1 MSHQVLAR
9 KWRPRNFVDV
19 VGQEHVVRA
28 LANALDTGR
37 IHHAYLFTGTRGVGK
52 TTLARILAKALNCL
66 GTDGKSGMTS
76 TPCGV
81 CQSCKDIDAGRFIDL
96 LEVDAATNTKVDEMR
111 ELLETAQYAPVSGRY
126 KVYIIDEVHM
136 LSKSAFN
143 AMLKTLEEPPAH
155 VEFILA
161 TTDPQKL
168 PITVLSRCLQFNLK
182 NLSPALLAGHLA
194 HILKTEKIPF
204 EQPALEMIGRAGEGS
219 ARDALSLLDQAIAYG
234 AGEVKTDQVA
244 TMLGVLDQTYLFSM
258 LSCLANAD
266 AKGLL
271 AEISSL
277 GERNVSFELTLKDLA
292 SLLARVALVQ
302 SAGAD
307 AVEGPDAARIAGV
320 AAQLSAD
327 DVQLFYQI
335 ALLGRRDLALAPDE
349 RSGFTMTLLRML
361 AFKRGEVGKKGNDI
375 DAHMPPVTDTYKTP
389 ISNAPQAMA
398 SEPAASEPI
407 ASALTPSKA
416 ALDKAFQALP
426 SETPVTT
433 GVSASGLAE
442 FDGDWPAFVLRQNFT
457 GIASMLAK
465 QVEFRSF
472 AGGVLELGLADAHKH
487 LADKAYQ
494 EKLKA
499 ALIPQLGESLRLTIK
514 IGAAAGIASGESAS
528 NSVASQQDR
537 ARSLEHTAAEVAI
550 EQDPFIK
557 NLKQDFGAEINRA
570 SIRASS
576 LDTSTKAY

>member
-28 LANALDTGR
+28 LANALNTGR

-66 GTDGKSGMTS
+66 GADGNGGITS

-81 CQSCKDIDAGRFIDL
+81 CSACKDIDAGRFVDL

-143 AMLKTLEEPPAH
+143 AMLKTLEEPPGH

-182 NLSPALLAGHLA
+182 NLAPALLATHLA
-194 HILKTEKIPF
+194 HILETEKIPF
-204 EQPALEMIGRAGEGS
+204 EPAALDLLGRAGEGS

-234 AGEVKTDQVA
+234 AGEVKADQVA

-258 LSCLANAD
+258 LQHLVNGD
-266 AKGLL
+266 AKALL
-271 AEISSL
+271 AEIAGL
-277 GERNVSFELTLKDLA
+277 GERSVSFELTLKDLA
-292 SLLARVALVQ
+292 GVLARVALVQ
-302 SAGAD
+302 SAGVD
-307 AVEGPDAARIAGV
+307 AVEGADAARIAEI
-320 AAQLSAD
+320 AAQLSSD

-349 RSGFTMTLLRML
+349 QSGFTMTLLRML
-361 AFKRGEVGKKGNDI
+361 AFMEKPKEKSKEKLKEMDGGGKAAINYFDSVSARK
-375 DAHMPPVTDTYKTP
+375 P
-389 ISNAPQAMA
+389 ISAGV
-398 SEPAASEPI
+398 SESMPCKGA
-407 ASALTPSKA
+407 PSKA
-416 ALDKAFQALP
+416 FEAAPVVIVAATPFAGDWLAYVASQNMSGMAGMLARQCAFK
-426 SETPVTT
+426 S
-433 GVSASGLAE
+433 
-442 FDGDWPAFVLRQNFT
+442 FDGDL
-457 GIASMLAK
+457 
-465 QVEFRSF
+465 
-472 AGGVLELGLADAHKH
+472 LELSLPDQHKH
-487 LADKAYQ
+487 LAEKPYQ
-494 EKLKA
+494 DKLKV
-499 ALIPQLGESLRLTIK
+499 ALAPQFGANVRLNIK
-514 IGAAAGIASGESAS
+514 IGGLAGVSLAATEDRVRSQQQAAAE
-528 NSVASQQDR
+528 
-537 ARSLEHTAAEVAI
+537 AAIDA
-550 EQDPFIK
+550 DPFIK
-557 NLKQDFGAEINRA
+557 NLQQDFGAEINRA
-570 SIRASS
+570 GIRPS
-576 LDTSTKAY
+576 

>member
-28 LANALDTGR
+28 LANALNTGR

-66 GTDGKSGMTS
+66 GADGNGGITS

-81 CQSCKDIDAGRFIDL
+81 CSACKDIDAGRFVDL

-143 AMLKTLEEPPAH
+143 AMLKTLEEPPGH

-182 NLSPALLAGHLA
+182 NLAPALLATHLA
-194 HILKTEKIPF
+194 HILETEKIPF
-204 EQPALEMIGRAGEGS
+204 EPAALDLLGRAGEGS

-234 AGEVKTDQVA
+234 AGEVKADQVA

-258 LSCLANAD
+258 LQHLVNGD
-266 AKGLL
+266 AKALL
-271 AEISSL
+271 AEIAGL
-277 GERNVSFELTLKDLA
+277 GERSVSFELTLKDLA
-292 SLLARVALVQ
+292 GVLARVALVQ
-302 SAGAD
+302 SAGVD
-307 AVEGPDAARIAGV
+307 AVEGADAARIAEI
-320 AAQLSAD
+320 AAQLSSD

-349 RSGFTMTLLRML
+349 QSGFTMTLLRML
-361 AFKRGEVGKKGNDI
+361 AFMEKPKEKSKEKLKEMDGGGKAAINYFDSVSARK
-375 DAHMPPVTDTYKTP
+375 P
-389 ISNAPQAMA
+389 ISAGVSESTPCKDA
-398 SEPAASEPI
+398 S
-407 ASALTPSKA
+407 SKA
-416 ALDKAFQALP
+416 FEAAPVVNAAA
-426 SETPVTT
+426 TPF
-433 GVSASGLAE
+433 A
-442 FDGDWPAFVLRQNFT
+442 GDWPAYVASQNMS
-457 GIASMLAK
+457 GMAGMLARQCAFK
-465 QVEFRSF
+465 SF
-472 AGGVLELGLADAHKH
+472 DGGLLELSLPDQHKH
-487 LADKAYQ
+487 LAEKPYQ
-494 EKLKA
+494 DKLKV
-499 ALIPQLGESLRLTIK
+499 ALAPQFGANVRLNIK
-514 IGAAAGIASGESAS
+514 IGGLAGVSLAATEDRVRSQQQAAAE
-528 NSVASQQDR
+528 
-537 ARSLEHTAAEVAI
+537 AAIDA
-550 EQDPFIK
+550 DPFIK
-557 NLKQDFGAEINRA
+557 NLQQDFGAEINRA
-570 SIRASS
+570 GIRPS
-576 LDTSTKAY
+576 

>member
-28 LANALDTGR
+28 LANALNTGR

-66 GTDGKSGMTS
+66 GADGNGGITS

-81 CQSCKDIDAGRFIDL
+81 CSACKDIDAGRFVDL

-143 AMLKTLEEPPAH
+143 AMLKTLEEPPGH

-182 NLSPALLAGHLA
+182 NLAPALLATHLA
-194 HILKTEKIPF
+194 HILETEKIPF
-204 EQPALEMIGRAGEGS
+204 EPAALDLLGRAGEGS

-234 AGEVKTDQVA
+234 AGEVKADQVA

-258 LSCLANAD
+258 LQHLVNGD
-266 AKGLL
+266 AKALL
-271 AEISSL
+271 EEIEGL
-277 GERNVSFELTLKDLA
+277 GERSVSFELTLKDLA
-292 SLLARVALVQ
+292 GVLARVALVQ
-302 SAGAD
+302 SAGVD
-307 AVEGPDAARIAGV
+307 AVEGADAARIAEI
-320 AAQLSAD
+320 AAQLSSD

-349 RSGFTMTLLRML
+349 QSGFTMTLLRML
-361 AFKRGEVGKKGNDI
+361 AFMEKPKEKSKEKLKEMDGGGKAAINYFDSVSARK
-375 DAHMPPVTDTYKTP
+375 P
-389 ISNAPQAMA
+389 ISAGVSESTPCKDA
-398 SEPAASEPI
+398 S
-407 ASALTPSKA
+407 SKA
-416 ALDKAFQALP
+416 FEAAPVVNAAATPFAGDWLAYVASQNMSGMAGMLARQCAFK
-426 SETPVTT
+426 S
-433 GVSASGLAE
+433 
-442 FDGDWPAFVLRQNFT
+442 FDGGL
-457 GIASMLAK
+457 
-465 QVEFRSF
+465 
-472 AGGVLELGLADAHKH
+472 LELSLPDQHKH
-487 LADKAYQ
+487 LAEKPYQ
-494 EKLKA
+494 DKLKV
-499 ALIPQLGESLRLTIK
+499 ALAPQFGANVRLNIK
-514 IGAAAGIASGESAS
+514 IGGLAGVSLAATEDRVRSQQQAAAE
-528 NSVASQQDR
+528 
-537 ARSLEHTAAEVAI
+537 AAIDA
-550 EQDPFIK
+550 DPFIK
-557 NLKQDFGAEINRA
+557 NLQQDFGVEINRA
-570 SIRASS
+570 GIRPS
-576 LDTSTKAY
+576 

>member
-66 GTDGKSGMTS
+66 GTDGKGGMTS

-81 CQSCKDIDAGRFIDL
+81 CRSCKDIDAGRFVDL

-182 NLSPALLAGHLA
+182 NLSPTLLASHLA
-194 HILKTEKIPF
+194 HILQTEKIPF
-204 EQPALEMIGRAGEGS
+204 EQPALELIGRAGEGS

-244 TMLGVLDQTYLFSM
+244 TMLGVLDQTYLFSI
-258 LSCLANAD
+258 LSCLASAD
-266 AKGLL
+266 AKALL
-271 AEISSL
+271 AEIGSL

-292 SLLARVALVQ
+292 SVLARVALVQ

-307 AVEGPDAARIAGV
+307 AVEGPDAAKIASV
-320 AAQLSAD
+320 AAQLSSD

-349 RSGFTMTLLRML
+349 QSGFTMTLLRML
-361 AFKRGEVGKKGNDI
+361 AFKRSEAGKVNHAGGGGQPAMDSS
-375 DAHMPPVTDTYKTP
+375 KTLSP
-389 ISNAPQAMA
+389 NAAPAMA
-398 SEPAASEPI
+398 SEPIP
-407 ASALTPSKA
+407 PK
-416 ALDKAFQALP
+416 ALP
-426 SETPVTT
+426 NNSDRPLPPSSLEMPADA
-433 GVSASGLAE
+433 GVSAIGLTA
-442 FDGDWPAFVLRQNFT
+442 FDGDWPALVRHQNFT
-457 GIASMLAK
+457 GMASMLAK
-465 QVEFRSF
+465 HVEFRSF
-472 AGGVLELGLADAHKH
+472 VGGVLELGLADVHKH
-487 LADKAYQ
+487 LGDKAYQ

-499 ALIPQLGESLRLTIK
+499 ALIPQWGDSLRLVIK
-514 IGAAAGIASGESAS
+514 IGVAAGISIGEGAS

-537 ARSLEHTAAEVAI
+537 ARSLEQTAAENAI

-557 NLKQDFGAEINRA
+557 NLKQDFGADINRA
-570 SIRASS
+570 SIRP
-576 LDTSTKAY
+576 LIHGPGN

>member
-66 GTDGKSGMTS
+66 GADGNGGITS
-76 TPCGV
+76 KPCGV
-81 CQSCKDIDAGRFIDL
+81 CTACKDIDAGRFVDL

-143 AMLKTLEEPPAH
+143 AMLKTLEEPPGH

-182 NLSPALLAGHLA
+182 NLAPALLATHLA
-194 HILKTEKIPF
+194 HILETEKIPF
-204 EQPALEMIGRAGEGS
+204 ESAALDMLGRAGEGS

-234 AGEVKTDQVA
+234 AGEVKADQVA

-258 LSCLANAD
+258 LQQLANGD
-266 AKGLL
+266 AKALL
-271 AEISSL
+271 AEIAGL
-277 GERNVSFELTLKDLA
+277 GERSVSFELTLKDLA
-292 SLLARVALVQ
+292 GVLARVALVQ

-307 AVEGPDAARIAGV
+307 AVEGPDAAKIAEI
-320 AAQLSAD
+320 ASQLTSD

-349 RSGFTMTLLRML
+349 QSGFTMTLLRML
-361 AFKRGEVGKKGNDI
+361 SYKEGAAATPKSTSPVKPIPTGISEQ
-375 DAHMPPVTDTYKTP
+375 MP
-389 ISNAPQAMA
+389 SNAA
-398 SEPAASEPI
+398 
-407 ASALTPSKA
+407 PSKA
-416 ALDKAFQALP
+416 LEAV
-426 SETPVTT
+426 PVA
-433 GVSASGLAE
+433 ASVMATAGAP
-442 FDGDWPAFVLRQNFT
+442 FSGDWPAFVAAQNMS
-457 GIASMLAK
+457 GMAGMLAR
-465 QVEFRSF
+465 QCEFKSF
-472 AGGVLELGLADAHKH
+472 EGGVLELLVPDQHKH
-487 LADKAYQ
+487 LAEKPYQ

-499 ALIPQLGESLRLTIK
+499 SLSPHFGGNIKLTIK
-514 IGAAAGIASGESAS
+514 IGGEGGVSLAATE
-528 NSVASQQDR
+528 DR
-537 ARSLEHTAAEVAI
+537 ARSQQQADAEAAIDA
-550 EQDPFIK
+550 DPFIK
-557 NLKQDFGAEINRA
+557 NLQQDFGAEINRA
-570 SIRASS
+570 SIRPAQS
-576 LDTSTKAY
+576 